1 MYDSVYVWLYVYMI
15 IYYVYAI
22 HRYIFDYIVMI
33 IYVYD
38 YIHIWVY
45 VYIYIERDIK
55 DPRMVHDIIIEAWQ
69 LTPGL
74 KARADTYS
82 AAMAACSK
90 AKSWDTFHDPWG
102 VGKEYPLVSSNM
114 ANNGP

>member
-1 MYDSVYVWLYVYMI
+1 MI

-33 IYVYD
+33 IYIYE
-38 YIHIWVY
+38 YM
-45 VYIYIERDIK
+45 YIYIERERDIK

-90 AKSWDTFHDPWG
+90 AKS
-102 VGKEYPLVSSNM
+102 
-114 ANNGP
+114 